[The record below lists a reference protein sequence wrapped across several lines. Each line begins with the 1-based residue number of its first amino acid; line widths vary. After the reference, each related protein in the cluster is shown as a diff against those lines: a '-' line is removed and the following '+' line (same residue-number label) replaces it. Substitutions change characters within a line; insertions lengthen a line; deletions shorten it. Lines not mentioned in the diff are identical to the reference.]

1 MALPQGISI
10 TDISVIHPLS
20 LNIISRAATAAGA
33 AAFHRDQRKR
43 TVYARVEPHGYGFV
57 PFSVETYG
65 RLGQPAMKLLHSLGD
80 EAAGPG
86 GVTRASFVNGAL
98 RELSV
103 GLCRGNFFAYRASVG
118 MLARSS
124 GASFRA
130 GMRVPTD
137 ESVEYLGWSSVAW
150 YLLVMFC
157 LLVLVL
163 SMLHFLS
170 LL

>member
-1 MALPQGISI
+1 MYVVVVKIY
-10 TDISVIHPLS
+10 
-20 LNIISRAATAAGA
+20 
-33 AAFHRDQRKR
+33 RDQQKR
-43 TVYARVEPHGYGFV
+43 SAYARVEPHGYGFV

-65 RLGQPAMKLLHSLGD
+65 CLGQPAMKLLHLLGD

-103 GLCRGNFFAYRASVG
+103 GLRRGNFFAYRASVG
-118 MLARSS
+118 MLARCS

-137 ESVEYLGWSSVAW
+137 ECVE
-150 YLLVMFC
+150 
-157 LLVLVL
+157 
-163 SMLHFLS
+163 
-170 LL
+170 

>member
-1 MALPQGISI
+1 
-10 TDISVIHPLS
+10 
-20 LNIISRAATAAGA
+20 
-33 AAFHRDQRKR
+33 
-43 TVYARVEPHGYGFV
+43 VEPHGYGLV

-65 RLGQPAMKLLHSLGD
+65 RLGQQSMKLLHLLGD

-130 GMRVPTD
+130 GMRVDTD
-137 ESVEYLGWSSVAW
+137 ECVE
-150 YLLVMFC
+150 
-157 LLVLVL
+157 
-163 SMLHFLS
+163 
-170 LL
+170 